1 LSRPVRS
8 PVSAG
13 PQANS
18 TMDAAIIADRNLL
31 FDNAFTSLFTISFSL
46 MILLIIFLFIW
57 QFRFCVLCVKLQK

>member
-1 LSRPVRS
+1 
-8 PVSAG
+8 VSAG

-18 TMDAAIIADRNLL
+18 PMVAMIMADLNLL
-31 FDNAFTSLFTISFSL
+31 FDNAFTSLFTILFSL